1 MIQKALEYLVNLGK
15 TEILEVDGQKY
26 STKGLHHVKQ
36 PSPDDLGITTLTGL
50 VDYVVS
56 KIDNHKTS
64 LLLQVVSP
72 RQVRV
77 YSPLKP
83 DATRDCYIECTAQ
96 LPEIY
101 FGKFIDIENFNI
113 MLQSCFVQNEHS
125 ASVLQV
131 VGNITE
137 QTVRTVGDDGVSQ
150 EVTARAGIVKVTNV
164 PVPNPVILK
173 PFRTFAEVEQPESKF
188 VFRMQDGPRAAF
200 FEADGGAWKLEAMKN
215 IKTYLQAELFD
226 CNVKIIS

>member
-1 MIQKALEYLVNLGK
+1 MIKAALEYLVNLGK
-15 TEILEVDGQKY
+15 TEVLEVDGQKY
-26 STKGLHHVKQ
+26 STKGLHHITQ
-36 PSPDDLGITTLTGL
+36 PSPDNLVITTLTGL
-50 VDYVVS
+50 VDYIIS
-56 KIDNHKTS
+56 KIDDHKTS
-64 LLLQVVSP
+64 LLMQVVSP
-72 RQVRV
+72 KQVRV

-83 DATRDCYIECTAQ
+83 DAIRDYYIECTAQ
-96 LPEIY
+96 LPDIC

-188 VFRMQDGPRAAF
+188 VFRMQDGPRAAI
-200 FEADGGAWKLEAMKN
+200 FEADGGAWKLEAMRN
-215 IKTYLQAELFD
+215 IKEYLKINLEG